1 MNLRHTSLHRLW
13 RLLTMVAITTTVLTG
28 QSFVSAADSVPR
40 KDRITALDFDHA
52 SGTLLRATAK
62 TLSQSSDH
70 GNTWTKIAL
79 PSSATK
85 SNLAA
90 VATAA
95 GNKDVLYI
103 AAPGTG
109 VLRSKDGGRSW
120 SAANKGLPS
129 RSAVALTTHAEQPD
143 TVYAY
148 VTDKGIFRS
157 QDGGVQWRLMD
168 KGPRANIAQFVHSN
182 MAGSMETGWLFAATS
197 EGVRRSMDCFCGW
210 HKAGELTGKVNAV
223 AYDPDEPKRVYAATA
238 KGMFVTEDGGEQWAS
253 MKSPASTVTT
263 LTAAPSGVL
272 FAGGDGNLFRSR
284 DRGQTWEKVNA
295 A

>member
-1 MNLRHTSLHRLW
+1 MNSRHASRHHLW
-13 RLLTMVAITTTVLTG
+13 RLLGMLAIVVTIIAGRSVAEAAESATG
-28 QSFVSAADSVPR
+28 TE
-40 KDRITALDFDHA
+40 RIVALEFDHA
-52 SGTLLRATAK
+52 SGTLLKATAK
-62 TLSQSSDH
+62 TLSQSSDQ
-70 GNTWTKIAL
+70 GNTWTNIAL
-79 PSSATK
+79 PPSAAK
-85 SNLAA
+85 SNLAS

-103 AAPGTG
+103 AAPGVG
-109 VLRSKDGGRSW
+109 VLRSKDGGRNW
-120 SAANKGLPS
+120 SATNKGLPN
-129 RSAVALTTHAEQPD
+129 RSVVALSTHAEQPD

-182 MAGSMETGWLFAATS
+182 MPGSMETGWLFAATS

-210 HKAGELTGKVNAV
+210 HKAGELAGKVNAV

-253 MKSPASTVTT
+253 MKSPESAVIT

-272 FAGGDGNLFRSR
+272 FAGGNGNLFRSR

>member
-1 MNLRHTSLHRLW
+1 MNSRHASRHHFW
-13 RLLTMVAITTTVLTG
+13 RLLGMVAIIAALAA
-28 QSFVSAADSVPR
+28 QSLASAADPVPS
-40 KDRITALDFDHA
+40 KDQITALEFDPS
-52 SGTLLRATAK
+52 SGMLLKATAK
-62 TLSQSSDH
+62 TLSQSSDQ
-70 GNTWTKIAL
+70 GSTWTKIAL
-79 PSSATK
+79 PPSAAK
-85 SNLAA
+85 SDLAA

-103 AAPGTG
+103 AASGLG
-109 VLRSKDGGRSW
+109 VLRSKNGGRSW
-120 SAANKGLPS
+120 SAANKGLPN
-129 RSAVALTTHAEQPD
+129 RSVVSLASHAEQPE

-182 MAGSMETGWLFAATS
+182 MPGSMETGWLFAATS

-210 HKAGELTGKVNAV
+210 HRAGELTGKVNAV
-223 AYDPDEPKRVYAATA
+223 TYDPDEPKRAYAVTT
-238 KGMFVTEDGGEQWAS
+238 KGIFVTEDGGEQWTS
-253 MKSPASTVTT
+253 MKSPESPVTT